1 MGMVLSPK
9 YSNIFPIL
17 LFTNLFDIVNMDI
30 NPKIDVH
37 MYK

>member
-9 YSNIFPIL
+9 YSNNFPML
-17 LFTNLFDIVNMDI
+17 LFTNLFDIVIMDI